1 MNSFCNTVCT
11 CMVLQIKFV
20 VLVNKSPDTSAAV
33 LVVTVG
39 EVRLRLF
46 PNYYFWIQN
55 TTDPQG
61 SVQQQHF
68 LTN

>member
-1 MNSFCNTVCT
+1 
-11 CMVLQIKFV
+11 MVLQIKFV
-20 VLVNKSPDTSAAV
+20 VLVNKSTDTSAAV
-33 LVVTVG
+33 LVVTVVG